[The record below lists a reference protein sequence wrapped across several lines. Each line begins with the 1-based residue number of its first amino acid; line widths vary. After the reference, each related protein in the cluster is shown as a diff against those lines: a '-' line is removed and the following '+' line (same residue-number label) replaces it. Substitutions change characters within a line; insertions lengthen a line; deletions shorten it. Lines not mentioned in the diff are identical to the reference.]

1 MKYGE
6 SSFDI
11 VYLFFAIVFGILI
24 IVKHK
29 NRAGLLFGIMT
40 LLLGIG
46 DSFHLVPR
54 VISYF
59 VEDDLIFWKG
69 LGKLITSITM
79 TVFYVMLEISRKDIA
94 GDNRKWPLWTI
105 IGLSILRIVLCC
117 FPQNEWFVSPSS
129 YLWGI
134 IRNIPF
140 VLIGGLTVYLWFKDF
155 RKSKPFEFMYLFVAL
170 SFAFYLV
177 TVLGASYVPM
187 LGMMMLPKTIC
198 YVLMII
204 TFYLYVL
211 KEADK
216 KKE

>member
-1 MKYGE
+1 MEYGE

-11 VYLFFAIVFGILI
+11 LYLLFAITFGILI
-24 IVKHK
+24 LVKRK
-29 NRAGLLFGIMT
+29 DRIGLLFGVMT
-40 LLLGIG
+40 LILGIG
-46 DSFHLVPR
+46 DAFHLIPR

-59 VEDDLIFWKG
+59 VADDLVFWKG

-79 TVFYVMLEISRKDIA
+79 TFFYVFLELGREELS
-94 GDNRKWPLWTI
+94 GDKRKWPLWTMA
-105 IGLSILRIVLCC
+105 GLSAIRILLCA

-134 IRNIPF
+134 WRNIPF
-140 VLIGGLTVYLWFKDF
+140 VLAGGLTVYLWFVTM
-155 RKSKPFEFMYLFVAL
+155 RKQKPFGFMYLLVAL

-198 YVLMII
+198 YILMILC
-204 TFYLYVL
+204 FYLYVRESN
-211 KEADK
+211 KAK
-216 KKE
+216 S